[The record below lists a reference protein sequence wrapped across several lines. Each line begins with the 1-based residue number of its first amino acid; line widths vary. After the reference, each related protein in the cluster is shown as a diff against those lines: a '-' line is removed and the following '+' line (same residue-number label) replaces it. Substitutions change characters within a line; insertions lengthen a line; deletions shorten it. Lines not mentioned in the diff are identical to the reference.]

1 MKKVIIEKTN
11 RLLDDFFKVDEAHL
25 QFEKFNGE
33 MSPKVRLLN
42 LERGDGV
49 AALVFNADT
58 DKLIL
63 IRQFRYSAHLRGE
76 SWMIETVAGTKKED
90 ENPEEAILR
99 EIEEEIGYAT
109 AELTPIS
116 NFFVSPGG
124 TSERVYL
131 YYAVVYNKDKV
142 HKGGGLASEQED
154 IQILEY
160 HYEQAMELLNKG
172 VINDARTL
180 IALYWLDNLML
191 KQ

>member
-11 RLLDDFFKVDEAHL
+11 RLLDDFFKVDEAYL
-25 QFEKFNGE
+25 QFEQFNGE
-33 MSPKVRLLN
+33 MSPQVRLLN
-42 LERGDGV
+42 FERGDGV

-63 IRQFRYSAHLRGE
+63 IRQFRYSTHLRGE
-76 SWMIETVAGTKKED
+76 SWMIETVAGTKGEN

-99 EIEEEIGYAT
+99 EIEEEIGYST
-109 AELTPIS
+109 AELTLIS

-124 TSERVYL
+124 TSERIHL

-142 HKGGGLASEQED
+142 HNGGGLPSEQED

-160 HYEQAMELLNKG
+160 HYEQAMELLNNG

-180 IALYWLDNLML
+180 IGLYWLDNLML